1 MTQTPTE
8 PSANSEGKEFAL
20 IILQEG
26 KPQRLL
32 LNFIRLMLNYK
43 YGLDME
49 VVPDLLEAAQRFRR
63 SGERIRSVFI
73 IQSESVSLRSVVPV
87 LTRRGAIPLLLLLP
101 AAHVDELR
109 PASAEMG
116 NVFLCAWQEAFR
128 KTDASLSCT
137 TTAAFEA
144 NGIGNLPDALRQKD
158 AFSQHLETR
167 LKSLTT
173 LPTLPAIV
181 LRIMRLTRDPKTTMD
196 HLETVLCRDPA
207 VVLKVM
213 QVVNSAAFAGANREE
228 KWTLKDALVRL
239 GLKQVGAIAQQIAM
253 INSFIKP
260 QESKFD
266 LRGFWEHS
274 VGCAVVADRLCS
286 GKLVTLEEEIPFD
299 EYWLAALLHDIG
311 KLILGLFFWEVFE
324 QMQAQMGK
332 KPFREVEE
340 QFGMV
345 DHESIG
351 ALLLTKAG
359 MNDAVIQG
367 VSLHHSIG
375 DPPNALARLLYL
387 ADNLSK
393 ELGLSALPDEPVNYR
408 EPILDSFNL
417 KREDVQQLKE
427 SLEESVI
434 EEVKEMVD
442 QCLGR

>member
-1 MTQTPTE
+1 MTQTPTKS
-8 PSANSEGKEFAL
+8 SAKSGGKEFAL

-43 YGLDME
+43 YGLNME

-63 SGERIRSVFI
+63 KGESICSVFI
-73 IQSESVSLRSVVPV
+73 IQSEPVSLRSVVPV

-101 AAHVDELR
+101 AAQVDELR
-109 PASAEMG
+109 PASAEVG
-116 NVFLCAWQEAFR
+116 NVFLCAWQEAF
-128 KTDASLSCT
+128 KTTDASLAGIT
-137 TTAAFEA
+137 TVAFEA
-144 NGIGNLPDALRQKD
+144 NGIGSLPEALRQKD
-158 AFSQHLETR
+158 AFTEHLKTR

-181 LRIMRLTRDPKTTMD
+181 LRIMTLIRNPEATMD
-196 HLETVLCRDPA
+196 QLETILCRDPA

-213 QVVNSAAFAGANREE
+213 QVVNSAAFSGDREQR
-228 KWTLKDALVRL
+228 WTLKDALVRL

-260 QESKFD
+260 QESQFD
-266 LRGFWEHS
+266 LRRFWEHS
-274 VGCAVVADRLCS
+274 VACAVVADRLCS

-311 KLILGLFFWEVFE
+311 KLVQGLFYWEVFE
-324 QMQAQMGK
+324 QMLTQMGK

-340 QFGMV
+340 QFGVV
-345 DHESIG
+345 DHESI
-351 ALLLTKAG
+351 AELILTKAD
-359 MNDAVIQG
+359 MNSAIVQG
-367 VSLHHSIG
+367 VALHHSIG
-375 DPPNALARLLYL
+375 EPPNPLARLLYL

-393 ELGLSALPDEPVNYR
+393 ELGLSSLPDEPVKYDKT
-408 EPILDSFNL
+408 ILDSFKL
-417 KREDVQQLKE
+417 GREDVQQLKE

-434 EEVKEMVD
+434 EEVKKMVD
-442 QCLGR
+442 QCLGG